1 MIERTYTVREIGMD
15 LVAGALM
22 AIVLRLIF
30 ANIWLGL
37 AAGIAIGAALL
48 WPHRAFLKQRL
59 PVVVMPVARAVKAYT
74 VRGVLVGFEDVVGF
88 NAQLLSKIRTSIR
101 KARARIGT
109 RKRYSRAF
117 RNA

>member
-1 MIERTYTVREIGMD
+1 MD
-15 LVAGALM
+15 LVAGGLM

-37 AAGIAIGAALL
+37 AAGVAIGAALL

-59 PVVVMPVARAVKAYT
+59 HVVVPVARAMKAYT
-74 VRGVLVGFEDVVGF
+74 VRGVLVGFEDVIEF
-88 NAQLLSKIRTSIR
+88 NAQLLSKVRRSIR
-101 KARARIGT
+101 KARARIGS

-117 RNA
+117 RSA

>member
-48 WPHRAFLKQRL
+48 
-59 PVVVMPVARAVKAYT
+59 
-74 VRGVLVGFEDVVGF
+74 
-88 NAQLLSKIRTSIR
+88 
-101 KARARIGT
+101 
-109 RKRYSRAF
+109 
-117 RNA
+117 